1 MTATSFF
8 HWPQLLAK
16 LAAMAAAY
24 YVVGRL
30 GLLLAIPPGVC
41 HGCVASIRRCFSW
54 YSTVRISSLAGHF
67 ARVVFN

>member
-1 MTATSFF
+1 MTATSFP
-8 HWPQLLAK
+8 HWAELLAK

-24 YVVGRL
+24 YAVGRL
-30 GLLLAIPPGVC
+30 GLLLAIPPGYATAVWP
-41 HGCVASIRRCFSW
+41 ASGIASW